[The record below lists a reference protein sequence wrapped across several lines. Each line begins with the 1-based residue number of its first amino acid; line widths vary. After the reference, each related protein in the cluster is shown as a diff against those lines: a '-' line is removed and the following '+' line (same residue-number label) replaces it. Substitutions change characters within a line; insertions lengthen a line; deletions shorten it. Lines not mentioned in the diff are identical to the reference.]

1 VRGQRVPRR
10 FVIAGCIVVALA
22 VGVLV
27 VRRVWIHDTA
37 RVVNATDAVDA
48 FRHSSTAPATIAPAT
63 TGVAATIRA
72 VDSSITAVAAATPPA
87 PGVYRYTTSG
97 SEHID
102 VLGGAT
108 HHYPTLT
115 TVTVTSGGCGATLR
129 WDILKER
136 REEWQL
142 CGSAQGVELGTN
154 GVQLHVFFGHGD
166 IEPFVCDHTVVLARI
181 DRTPSPPVALD
192 CTLMGA
198 TWKPSWEVV
207 GPEHRSVG
215 VTSVPVMH
223 VRETINNNSNYFEHT
238 VVDWWLDDHGLPI
251 AMSCT
256 KSSKSNSG
264 LVGDVVYSE
273 HYSATLESLTPMR

>member
-1 VRGQRVPRR
+1 M
-10 FVIAGCIVVALA
+10 
-22 VGVLV
+22 LV
-27 VRRVWIHDTA
+27 VRRLWIHDTA

-48 FRHSSTAPATIAPAT
+48 YRHSTTAAPTSASA
-63 TGVAATIRA
+63 GPATIRA
-72 VDSSITAVAAATPPA
+72 AGSTTTAVPAATPPA

-97 SEHID
+97 VEHID

-108 HHYPTLT
+108 HHYPRIT
-115 TVTVTSGGCGATLR
+115 TVTVTSGGCGARLR
-129 WDILKER
+129 WDILEER

-142 CGSAQGVELGTN
+142 CASAAGVELGTN

-166 IEPFVCDHTVVLARI
+166 VEPFVCDRRVVLVPI
-181 DRTPSPPVALD
+181 DRAPSPPVPLS

-198 TWKPSWEVV
+198 TWTPSWEVV

-215 VTSVPVMH
+215 TTSVPVMH
-223 VRETINNNSNYFEHT
+223 VRETINNDSNYYEHT

-251 AMSCT
+251 AMATT

-264 LVGDVVYSE
+264 LVGDVVYTE
-273 HYSATLESLTPMR
+273 HYSASLQSLTPMR